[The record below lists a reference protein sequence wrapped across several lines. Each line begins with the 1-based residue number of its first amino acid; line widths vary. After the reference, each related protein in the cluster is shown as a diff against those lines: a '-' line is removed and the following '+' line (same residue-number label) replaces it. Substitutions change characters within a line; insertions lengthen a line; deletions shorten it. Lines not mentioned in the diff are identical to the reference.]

1 MGHDDQC
8 GQAHT
13 DSKRLEADAP
23 DMERDGGRPA
33 VVQNI
38 TESIPWTTAGR
49 SRSAAAT
56 SGGWPAGGDPQRRTA
71 ASLAA
76 TGQGIFDMR
85 PRDGHGAIPTAAS
98 APGPW
103 AESAWDGALPWR
115 PRGVKARGVSDGDG
129 NWGLSRREL
138 LVVAAA
144 TSGAGATVGDAASEV
159 VGDGNTDVDQAVIIR
174 DVETYASGGGL
185 SVVDSSNTDFVVSVE
200 VTQGE
205 RYVLHLLVDNRA
217 DEKTNQQFRFD
228 EIPEPLSVELFGD
241 QPTGV
246 DVQATD
252 HTEWAVNIEPEHP
265 TGSPPTSV
273 PDDEQIIEV
282 LVEVANTAA
291 PRTYELNGTLEPTS
305 L

>member
-1 MGHDDQC
+1 MGHDDQRE
-8 GQAHT
+8 QAHT
-13 DSKRLEADAP
+13 DSKRLEAGAP
-23 DMERDGGRPA
+23 DTERDGGRPA
-33 VVQNI
+33 VVRDI
-38 TESIPWTTAGR
+38 TESIPWITAGR
-49 SRSAAAT
+49 TAT
-56 SGGWPAGGDPQRRTA
+56 SGGWPAGGDPRCHTA
-71 ASLAA
+71 VSLAA
-76 TGQGIFDMR
+76 TGQGISDIR
-85 PRDGHGAIPTAAS
+85 PRGGRGAIPTTAS
-98 APGPW
+98 GPGFLTEP
-103 AESAWDGALPWR
+103 AWDGALPRR
-115 PRGVKARGVSDGDG
+115 PRGVEARGVSDDDG

-138 LVVAAA
+138 LVIAAA

-159 VGDGNTDVDQAVIIR
+159 VGDGSTDVDQAVIIR

-246 DVQATD
+246 DVQAMD

-265 TGSPPTSV
+265 TGLPSPTSV

-291 PRTYELNGTLEPTS
+291 PKTYELNGTLEPTS
-305 L
+305 P